1 MRELVRYLCSS
12 CGGALIVDRNQD
24 VFDCPFCGNAYKSDD
39 MHRDERLADAEKN
52 LKQREFHSAKD
63 KYDSILAGDP
73 EDFEALRGLVL
84 CAGKIPG
91 LASLHKPE
99 KLNEENSNGFAKALD
114 DVKKRA
120 GEEDIPYFNK
130 MSELLEIAKERQKFV
145 ADLGKLEKESEEEK
159 QEHKNSNDKFG
170 CLYIIM
176 FIASIIALYIWF
188 LSNPDSFVRNA
199 IFIFPAEIA
208 FFAAVVFIPDK
219 LENKRHDKTEHAIEL
234 RKRDVKEKIAGV
246 DERYSRAYDEMNQL
260 ASSDKKIPAPV
271 YTPLE
276 DSAEE

>member
-52 LKQREFHSAKD
+52 LKQREFHSAK
-63 KYDSILAGDP
+63 
-73 EDFEALRGLVL
+73 
-84 CAGKIPG
+84 
-91 LASLHKPE
+91 
-99 KLNEENSNGFAKALD
+99 NEENSNDFAKALD

-120 GEEDIPYFNK
+120 GEEDIPYFDK

-208 FFAAVVFIPDK
+208 FFAALVFIPNK